1 MNSLTDL
8 STLLKMMYS
17 GVITALIYDTATY
30 IFYTIM
36 NKRKISDLIFVIT
49 SFYIFIMALKSAT
62 NFKLRL
68 FHGIGIISGW
78 LIYFLFISWLVI
90 YLMKKIHLFFSFIYK
105 SIAKPLRHTLNSK
118 GVKNVKEKLKYI
130 INIPNDVKLVYN
142 KHQRHFLRKG
152 GSSNEPSKIKE
163 KKKN

>member
-1 MNSLTDL
+1 
-8 STLLKMMYS
+8 MMYS
-17 GVITALIYDTATY
+17 GVITALIYDVATY
-30 IFYTIM
+30 IFFTIM

-49 SFYIFIMALKSAT
+49 SFYIFIMVLKSAT

-90 YLMKKIHLFFSFIYK
+90 YLMKKFHLFFSSVYK
-105 SIAKPLRHTLNSK
+105 CVTKPLRYISNSK
-118 GVKNVKEKLKYI
+118 GFKNIKEKIKYI
-130 INIPNDVKLVYN
+130 NNIPKDVKLVYN
-142 KHQRHFLRKG
+142 KHQRHFMRKG